1 MEWKFS
7 DFGYDKYLACFHGKL
22 GVKKLTSYRLVG
34 EEDNKNTTTITKY
47 KLKLETCTQHKSYQR
62 KQLTFP
68 NWYVIKKKQE
78 TDKNII
84 KRQTTSQK

>member
-7 DFGYDKYLACFHGKL
+7 DFGYDKYLVCFHGKL

-47 KLKLETCTQHKSYQR
+47 KLKLETCTQA
-62 KQLTFP
+62 TNEN
-68 NWYVIKKKQE
+68 NWHSPIG
-78 TDKNII
+78 TW
-84 KRQTTSQK
+84 

>member
-7 DFGYDKYLACFHGKL
+7 DFGYDKFLACFHGKL

-47 KLKLETCTQHKSYQR
+47 KLKLETCTQQKLLTKTTDIPQLVRDKKNR
-62 KQLTFP
+62 KQ
-68 NWYVIKKKQE
+68 IK
-78 TDKNII
+78 IF
-84 KRQTTSQK
+84 